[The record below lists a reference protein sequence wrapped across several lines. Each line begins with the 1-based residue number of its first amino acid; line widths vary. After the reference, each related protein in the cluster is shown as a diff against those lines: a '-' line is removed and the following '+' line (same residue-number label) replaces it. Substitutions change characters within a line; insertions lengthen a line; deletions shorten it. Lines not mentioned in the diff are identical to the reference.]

1 MKLQVLLQ
9 NIRQGTRCAMF
20 RKVDLEQVDT
30 SVEQLVFLI
39 LLEVTLTFIA
49 SYITA
54 FPQPTFYSFGVVV
67 EGFAITLSLFGA
79 VLAVW
84 ILGRPSRLSL
94 LCTLLFATSPVMIL
108 AGYSVR
114 AFYVYSDEALSTI
127 VASSFPIVTILYIA
141 WVVAIQLRIIALAQG
156 NYSWRVVAGTLAF
169 LFVVLPPLTYF
180 DDQNNMWYS
189 NADDANEN
197 DKWAAYRE
205 IDVESLFYAQ
215 RPLLEKSL
223 AALKPGIPGKTDI
236 YYLGFAGYA
245 QEQVF
250 RNEVQFAQELFDHR
264 FGTSNRSL
272 SLVNHLETREYLPL
286 ATASNLRLALRQLGH
301 LMNVDEDILVLYLS
315 SHGSEAHELAADF
328 WPLPLND
335 LTPEMLKD
343 YLDEAGIKWRVIMVS
358 SCFSGG
364 FVPPLE
370 NDNTLVATASAP
382 NRSSFGC
389 DDKRDFTYFGEALL
403 RDQLPYQF
411 SLVSSIETAIKSIKQ
426 RELVEERDPSNPQLS
441 VGNDIAL
448 KLERLERSLSL
459 ASCKPDSMEC

>member
-1 MKLQVLLQ
+1 MKLHALLQ

-20 RKVDLEQVDT
+20 RKVHMERLNT

-84 ILGRPSRLSL
+84 IIGQPNRLSL

-108 AGYSVR
+108 VGYSVS
-114 AFYVYSDEALSTI
+114 AFYVYSDDALSTL
-127 VASSFPIVTILYIA
+127 VVNSFSIVTILYII
-141 WVVAIQLRIIALAQG
+141 WVVAVQLRILALTQG
-156 NYSWRVVAGTLAF
+156 KYSWRVIAGTLAI
-169 LFVVLPPLTYF
+169 LIVVLLPLMYF
-180 DDQNNMWYS
+180 DDQNDMWYS
-189 NADDANEN
+189 NAEDASEN

-205 IDVESLFYAQ
+205 IDVESLFYSQ

-223 AALKPGIPGKTDI
+223 SVLKPGEKGKTDI

-245 QEQVF
+245 QEKVF
-250 RNEVQFAQELFDHR
+250 RNEVQFGQQLFDHR
-264 FGTSNRSL
+264 FGTTNRSL
-272 SLVNHLETREYLPL
+272 SLINHLETREHIPL
-286 ATASNLRLALRQLGH
+286 ATASNLRLALKQLGH

-315 SHGSEAHELAADF
+315 SHGSETHELAADF

-335 LTPEMLKD
+335 LTPDMLKN

-364 FVPPLE
+364 FVSPLE
-370 NDNTLVATASAP
+370 NDNTLVATAAAP

-403 RDQLPYQF
+403 RDQLPYRF
-411 SLVSSIETAIKSIKQ
+411 SLVSSIETAIKSINE
-426 RELVEERDPSNPQLS
+426 RELLEKRDPSNPQLF
-441 VGNDIAL
+441 VGNDISL
-448 KLERLERSLSL
+448 KLEQLERSLSL
-459 ASCKPDSMEC
+459 ASCEPNTMEC